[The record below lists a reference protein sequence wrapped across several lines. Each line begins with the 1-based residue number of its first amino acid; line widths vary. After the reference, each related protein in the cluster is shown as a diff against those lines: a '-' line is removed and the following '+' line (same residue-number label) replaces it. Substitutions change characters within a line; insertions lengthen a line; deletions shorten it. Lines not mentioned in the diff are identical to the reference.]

1 MNRMIYRPAGCRAL
15 ALGLLA
21 GACLFPS
28 ASIAAGDTFLHARPA
43 AEAVGLDR
51 IHVAQA
57 DATAQSGTPV
67 TFSAEQADRGE
78 EDYNDDCAECH
89 GDDLRG
95 GLIGGPPLR
104 GLSFEEK
111 FLNGAPASGLFMFM
125 STLMP
130 PNAPGRFSPNVYA
143 DIMAYILKENGFQAG
158 GAELPSEIEALDNLI
173 LEK

>member
-1 MNRMIYRPAGCRAL
+1 
-15 ALGLLA
+15 
-21 GACLFPS
+21 
-28 ASIAAGDTFLHARPA
+28 
-43 AEAVGLDR
+43 
-51 IHVAQA
+51 
-57 DATAQSGTPV
+57 
-67 TFSAEQADRGE
+67 
-78 EDYNDDCAECH
+78 
-89 GDDLRG
+89 
-95 GLIGGPPLR
+95 
-104 GLSFEEK
+104 LSFEEK